1 MRDAPDRQL
10 QLDFQRRVPEPCT
23 DCSNLAAG
31 ASSALH
37 DARLTSATGGLGR
50 CRRFLPNHT
59 LAPLTSDVPLPLPR
73 RRVNDAGFNA
83 SSGHLRSV
91 LAAASPPLACTSA
104 GLARSLPPSAT
115 TDSALERARQRSP
128 TSAIDPRPEHT
139 GERSLPGATPLFTA
153 RRCTSRCSG
162 DARPHRSLRSEVSSA
177 RGAKAGSGPELDI
190 QSPPSAPAHWRVTG
204 SSEIGLGPPRE
215 RRANGRTLGNEPGC
229 LSLCEIRPFLFE
241 PDWPAQRAH
250 AR

>member
-1 MRDAPDRQL
+1 MRDTPDRQL

-104 GLARSLPPSAT
+104 GLARSLPPSAAT
-115 TDSALERARQRSP
+115 NGALERARQRSP

-139 GERSLPGATPLFTA
+139 WRTIVTRRRAAFHGEALHLAVPRRCETAPTVQVRSQLRAWRGSRLRSRIGHPVTASGLGTLERDEKVRKRPRPTA
-153 RRCTSRCSG
+153 RT
-162 DARPHRSLRSEVSSA
+162 
-177 RGAKAGSGPELDI
+177 
-190 QSPPSAPAHWRVTG
+190 
-204 SSEIGLGPPRE
+204 PRE
-215 RRANGRTLGNEPGC
+215 RTNPR
-229 LSLCEIRPFLFE
+229 
-241 PDWPAQRAH
+241 
-250 AR
+250 